1 MDWKLVLTVLCMTV
15 TNTSTTNTTSVAAVF
30 NLVFSINETFDPALA
45 NSSSPE
51 FAAKATNVLNAFEP
65 ICRTIFSN
73 LIRMNIHG
81 FSKGSIVTNS
91 SLEFSAN
98 GTIPTNSTLQNIL
111 VNVTKSNSS
120 LNIIPSSINVT
131 QIPVTTNSTTNM
143 TPSMSMNTTSTNS
156 TLTNSTSTNSP
167 STNSTSTNSTST
179 NSPSTNSTSTNS
191 TSTNSTLTNTSSTL
205 SMATNTSTTKT
216 SSVAAVFNLVFSINE
231 TFDPALANSSS
242 PEFAAKSTS
251 IRNRFE
257 PIYRQNCSNFLQ
269 MIIHGYSKGS
279 IVTNSSLEFS
289 ANGTIPTNS
298 TLQNILVNVTKSNSS
313 LNIIPSSINVTQIP
327 VTTNSTTNMTPSMSM
342 NTTSTNSTLTNSSSK
357 NSSSTNSTSTNS
369 TLTNSSS
376 TNSSSTNSSSTNST
390 STNSTSTN
398 STLTNSP
405 STNSTLT
412 NSTFT
417 NSTSTN
423 STLTNTSSTL
433 SMATNTS
440 TTNTSSTPSTNSTST
455 NTTSTNSTLTNT
467 SSTLSMATNTSTT
480 KTSSVAAV
488 FNLVFSINETFD
500 PALANSSS
508 PEFAAKSTI
517 IRNRFEPIYRQ
528 NCSNFLQMIIHGY
541 SKGSIVT
548 NSSLEFS
555 ANGTIPTNSTLQNI
569 LVNATKSNSSLN
581 IIPSSI
587 NVTQI
592 PVTNYWTTNTSLTM
606 STTNIPPTPENA
618 SAVFNLTFSIS
629 ETFDSALASTC
640 SPQFGAKA
648 ANIRNQVEPLYKKAF
663 KNFILMQILRF
674 KNGSI
679 IAESKLYMD
688 PSGSNVTA
696 TQVKDVFLNGIAIF
710 NFNVDP
716 ASIRVTQIGNSMPP
730 VIASS
735 VSMICMSLL
744 SLLLSLTL
752 HF

>member
-1 MDWKLVLTVLCMTV
+1 MDWKLVLTVLCMT
-15 TNTSTTNTTSVAAVF
+15 
-30 NLVFSINETFDPALA
+30 
-45 NSSSPE
+45 
-51 FAAKATNVLNAFEP
+51 
-65 ICRTIFSN
+65 
-73 LIRMNIHG
+73 
-81 FSKGSIVTNS
+81 
-91 SLEFSAN
+91 
-98 GTIPTNSTLQNIL
+98 
-111 VNVTKSNSS
+111 
-120 LNIIPSSINVT
+120 
-131 QIPVTTNSTTNM
+131 VTTNSTTNM

-156 TLTNSTSTNSP
+156 TLTNSPSTNSP

-179 NSPSTNSTSTNS
+179 NSTLTNSTLTNSTLTNSPSTNSSSTNSTLTNSTSTNSTLTNSSSTNSSSTNSPSTNSSSTNSTSTNSTSTNSTLTNSSSTNSSSTNSSSTNSTSTNSNSTNSTLTNSPSTNSTLTNSTLTNSAFTNS

-205 SMATNTSTTKT
+205 SMATNTSTTNT

-257 PIYRQNCSNFLQ
+257 PFYRQNCSNFLQ

-289 ANGTIPTNS
+289 AN
-298 TLQNILVNVTKSNSS
+298 
-313 LNIIPSSINVTQIP
+313 
-327 VTTNSTTNMTPSMSM
+327 
-342 NTTSTNSTLTNSSSK
+342 
-357 NSSSTNSTSTNS
+357 
-369 TLTNSSS
+369 
-376 TNSSSTNSSSTNST
+376 
-390 STNSTSTN
+390 
-398 STLTNSP
+398 
-405 STNSTLT
+405 
-412 NSTFT
+412 
-417 NSTSTN
+417 
-423 STLTNTSSTL
+423 
-433 SMATNTS
+433 
-440 TTNTSSTPSTNSTST
+440 
-455 NTTSTNSTLTNT
+455 
-467 SSTLSMATNTSTT
+467 
-480 KTSSVAAV
+480 
-488 FNLVFSINETFD
+488 D
-500 PALANSSS
+500 
-508 PEFAAKSTI
+508 
-517 IRNRFEPIYRQ
+517 
-528 NCSNFLQMIIHGY
+528 
-541 SKGSIVT
+541 
-548 NSSLEFS
+548 
-555 ANGTIPTNSTLQNI
+555 TIPTNSTLQNI
-569 LVNATKSNSSLN
+569 LVNATKSNSNLN
-581 IIPSSI
+581 IILNSISVIQVPGQYSNCHLSSHS
-587 NVTQI
+587 T
-592 PVTNYWTTNTSLTM
+592 VTNYWTTNTSLTM